1 MAAMYTPPNGALLL
15 GKPLTSSGGCAV
27 KRMTA
32 SMSKLYCAGDGG
44 KGLVPSTRSASCDAL
59 IGFWPVGEDM
69 LTLPLL
75 QLESQPANCP
85 PAGLLRGVPLRL
97 LGCANGGKHAQ
108 STCHFSHLSRT
119 RLALLSA

>member
-32 SMSKLYCAGDGG
+32 SMSKLYCACGNGDGG
-44 KGLVPSTRSASCDAL
+44 NSLVPSTRSTSCDAL

-69 LTLPLL
+69 LR
-75 QLESQPANCP
+75 LESQPANSP

-108 STCHFSHLSRT
+108 STCLFSHLSRT
-119 RLALLSA
+119 RLDLLSA